1 MNCFF
6 KLLSRLPLRLLQTV
20 GAAVGELTFWLSPGY
35 RRRTRGR
42 ATTRTSSF
50 AVRAAP
56 RAVRRW
62 RAFGSGTALRTR

>member
-35 RRRTRGR
+35 
-42 ATTRTSSF
+42 
-50 AVRAAP
+50 AAP
-56 RAVRRW
+56 HP
-62 RAFGSGTALRTR
+62 